1 MEDNQKL
8 TPISDLG
15 EFGLIEHLTKSLPI
29 NQTSTKKGIGD
40 DAAVL
45 NHEGQE
51 TVVSTDILTE
61 GIHFDLS
68 YTPLKHLGYKAAVVN
83 ISDIVAM
90 NATPTQLLVSV
101 AVSARTSVESLEALY
116 DGLREA
122 CKVYNVDIV
131 GGDTT
136 SSRSGLVIS
145 ITAIGTAPK
154 DDIVYRSGAQN
165 NDLIC
170 VTGNLGAAFMGL
182 QLLIREK
189 EVFKTNPNA
198 QPDLTQYQYLI
209 ERQLKPETP
218 IHLKSKLE
226 AMGVKP
232 TSMIDIS
239 DGLSSEIIHISK
251 CSKTGC
257 VIYEDQLPI
266 EQEVYDFGHE
276 IQIDPSIA
284 ALNGGEDYEI
294 LFTVPLA
301 AYDTIKR
308 YPEFSII
315 GHILEEAKG
324 YALVAKDGSSVPL
337 EAQGFK
343 HGSTE

>member
-1 MEDNQKL
+1 MEENQKL

-15 EFGLIEHLTKSLPI
+15 EFGLIDHLTKSLSI
-29 NQTSTKKGIGD
+29 KQASTKTGIGD

-51 TVVSTDILTE
+51 TVISTDILTE

-116 DGLREA
+116 DGLKEA

-145 ITAIGTAPK
+145 ITSIGTAK
-154 DDIVYRSGAQN
+154 KEDIAYRSGAQN

-189 EVFKTNPNA
+189 EVFKTNPNS
-198 QPDLTQYQYLI
+198 QPDLSQYQYLV

-218 IHLKSKLE
+218 INLKSKLE
-226 AMGVKP
+226 KMGVKP
-232 TSMIDIS
+232 TAMIDIS
-239 DGLSSEIIHISK
+239 DGLSSEIIHISR

-315 GHILEEAKG
+315 GHMLEEEKG
-324 YALVAKDGSSVPL
+324 YSLVAKDGSNVPL
-337 EAQGFK
+337 EAQGFN
-343 HGSTE
+343 HGTAE